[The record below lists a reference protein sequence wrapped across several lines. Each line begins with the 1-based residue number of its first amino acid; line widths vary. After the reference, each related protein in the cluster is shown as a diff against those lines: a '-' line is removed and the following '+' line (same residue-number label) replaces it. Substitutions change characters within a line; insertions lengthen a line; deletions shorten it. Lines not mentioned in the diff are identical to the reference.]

1 MPNTI
6 TFAFSLA
13 LSLAFVGCEP
23 SHESATHAG
32 ETTVTQKQ
40 TTGEEEEQDGEPGGT
55 EAAATGVGSTT
66 TYTTREDIVSGELLD
81 IIERSDEGTRE
92 EKLVRYLEGHE
103 WVKTYRVRATRIDYT
118 LHHDDPG
125 TSYQVSIP

>member
-1 MPNTI
+1 MPDTI
-6 TFAFSLA
+6 TFALSLA

-23 SHESATHAG
+23 SHESTTPSR
-32 ETTVTQKQ
+32 ETTVTKKQ
-40 TTGEEEEQDGEPGGT
+40 TPSDEEEQDREPGGM
-55 EAAATGVGSTT
+55 EAATRVGATTR
-66 TYTTREDIVSGELLD
+66 YTTREDIVSGALLD
-81 IIERSDEGTRE
+81 IIERSGEGMRE